1 MRTAKFIVPVLL
13 SGLVVTLAASEDF
26 WLKKPY
32 QKWSAEE
39 AGRLLQDSPWATTLV
54 LTAVNQTTP
63 IINSQGVATNTVSND
78 IEPEPSIVY
87 TLQFRSAAPIREAM
101 VRSSQLGARYDAMS
115 ADQKAA
121 FDANSSKF
129 LTATFPDR
137 VLVSVTFR
145 SNSQN
150 YQSLLR
156 VYWASQNLAKMNVAT
171 FLNAGKERLL
181 PEGYACK
188 DDTFQLTFP
197 RPKQLSPDS
206 HVSVEF
212 IHPNIDR
219 IRQERVF
226 LEFKVRKMMVNGEP
240 AL

>member
-1 MRTAKFIVPVLL
+1 MRAAKFILPVLL
-13 SGLVVTLAASEDF
+13 CGLVVSLAAGEDF

-39 AGRLLQDSPWATTLV
+39 TGRLLQDSPWATTLV
-54 LTAVNQTTP
+54 LTNVNRTTP
-63 IINSQGVATNTVSND
+63 TINRQGVASNTATNDVET
-78 IEPEPSIVY
+78 EPSVAY

-101 VRSSQLGARYDAMS
+101 VRSSQLSARYDAMN

-129 LTATFPDR
+129 LTATFLDR
-137 VLVSVTFR
+137 VLVAVTFR

-150 YQSLLR
+150 DQSLLR
-156 VYWASQNLAKMNVAT
+156 VYWASQNLAKMNIST
-171 FLNAGKERLL
+171 FLNAGKERLS

-206 HVSVEF
+206 RFSVEF
-212 IHPNIDR
+212 IHPNIDV
-219 IRQERVF
+219 IREQRVF
-226 LEFKVRKMMVNGEP
+226 LEFNLKKMMVRGES
-240 AL
+240 AF

>member
-1 MRTAKFIVPVLL
+1 MRAAKFIVPVLL
-13 SGLVVTLAASEDF
+13 CGLVVSLAAGEDF

-39 AGRLLQDSPWATTLV
+39 ASRLLEDSPWATTRV
-54 LTAVNQTTP
+54 LTSVNRTTP
-63 IINSQGVATNTVSND
+63 IINSQGVASNTVGRD
-78 IEPEPSIVY
+78 VETEPSIVY

-101 VRSSQLGARYDAMS
+101 VRSFQLSAHYDAMS

-129 LTATFPDR
+129 LAATFPDR
-137 VLVSVTFR
+137 VLVAVTFR

-150 YQSLLR
+150 DQSLLR
-156 VYWASQNLAKMNVAT
+156 VYWASQNLAKMNIST

-181 PEGYACK
+181 LEGYACK
-188 DDTFQLTFP
+188 DDTFQLAFP

-206 HVSVEF
+206 RLSVEF
-212 IHPNIDR
+212 IHPNIDV
-219 IRQERVF
+219 IREERVF
-226 LEFKVRKMMVNGEP
+226 LEFKLKKMMVRGEP
-240 AL
+240 AF